1 MQYVEK
7 LELFSRAIRSR
18 ICVTCYQ
25 RPAGS
30 DDLPPDVAR
39 ACHPKCPIFASLP
52 KIVGAAVR
60 FPREDVGADQLLREM
75 VCQTCKLSPSA
86 GDYCGESLA
95 RTCPLSRYG
104 QDVLE
109 LLDRMLKQKK

>member
-7 LELFSRAIRSR
+7 LELFQRAIRSR
-18 ICVTCYQ
+18 ICANCYQ
-25 RPAGS
+25 RPPGS
-30 DDLPPDVAR
+30 EEFGPEVKR
-39 ACHPKCPIFASLP
+39 TCEGKCPIFASLP

-60 FPREDVGADQLLREM
+60 YPRENVGAEQLLREM
-75 VCQTCKLSPSA
+75 VCQSCKIHPSA
-86 GDYCGESLA
+86 GDYCAASFT